1 MSESNKAVIYIK
13 LFVTAILWGG
23 TFIAGRIVAR
33 DVGPFSAAFLRFA
46 IASIF
51 LLFITF
57 KIERRLPPVKK
68 RQVIP
73 LILLGMTGVFSYNV
87 FFFKGLKIIHAGRAS
102 VIIAS
107 NPVFIALFASYLFR
121 EKLSLLKFAGIVIS
135 VAGAIIV
142 ISRGNPIEIMKGNIG
157 LGELFIFC
165 CVMSW
170 VAYSLIGKAVM
181 KDLSPL
187 VSVSYSSLVGA
198 IGLIIPA
205 YLEGMVQ
212 HFSHYTITAWLG
224 IFYLGFFGTVV
235 GFVWYYEGIKAI
247 GATKASQ
254 FINFVPIS
262 AVVLAFFLL
271 AEPITFSLGV
281 GTLMVCLG
289 VYLTNSTYV
298 RKGI

>member
-1 MSESNKAVIYIK
+1 MSDSNRAVIYIK
-13 LFVTAILWGG
+13 LLVTAIFWGG
-23 TFIAGRIVAR
+23 TFIAGRVVAR
-33 DVGPFSAAFLRFA
+33 GVGPFSAAFLRFA
-46 IASIF
+46 LASVF
-51 LLFITF
+51 LLFITY
-57 KIERRLPPVKK
+57 KVEKRLPPVRKG
-68 RQVIP
+68 QVIP

-87 FFFKGLKIIHAGRAS
+87 FFFKGLKIIHAGRAA
-102 VIIAS
+102 VIIAN
-107 NPVFIALFASYLFR
+107 NPVFIALFASYLFKER
-121 EKLSLLKFAGIVIS
+121 LTLLKFAGIVLS
-135 VAGAIIV
+135 VTGAIVV
-142 ISRGNPIEIMKGNIG
+142 ISRGNPSEIIKGNVGIG
-157 LGELFIFC
+157 EIFIFC

-181 KDLSPL
+181 KDLSAL
-187 VSVSYSSLVGA
+187 VSVSYSSVVGA
-198 IGLIIPA
+198 VGLFIPA

-212 HFSHYTITAWLG
+212 HFSHYSKIEWLG

-271 AEPITFSLGV
+271 AEPVTFSLV
-281 GTLMVCLG
+281 IGTLMVCTG

-298 RKGI
+298 RKRI

>member
-1 MSESNKAVIYIK
+1 MSESNKAVIYTK

-46 IASIF
+46 IASVF

-57 KIERRLPPVKK
+57 KRERRLPPVKK
-68 RQVIP
+68 GQVIP

-107 NPVFIALFASYLFR
+107 NPVFIALFASCLFR

-135 VAGAIIV
+135 VTGAIIV
-142 ISRGNPIEIMKGNIG
+142 ISRGNPIEIMKGNVG

-198 IGLIIPA
+198 IGLFIPA

-212 HFSHYTITAWLG
+212 HFSHYTTAEWLG

-271 AEPITFSLGV
+271 AEPVTFSLGI